1 MIILSID
8 DFFKE
13 RKETR
18 KVNTSEKIDYDS
30 VEVIDLQA
38 LEKCIHEAFH
48 EKKMKVPIFDFLT
61 QSRVG
66 YNEYDVYSNDI
77 IIFEGIQAVYPQV
90 LEFFKGEDV
99 TGIFINV
106 DNDIILNG
114 ISFSRDDIR
123 LARRIVRDRK
133 FRGANAEFTIYLW
146 QTVRENEDKSIY
158 PNKNICKIQ
167 IDSFMGYELFLI
179 KPYLIEAL
187 NEVHENSQYYKRA
200 SEIKEKFEL
209 LQEDISYDYVPKNS
223 LYTEFLGKKD

>member
-1 MIILSID
+1 
-8 DFFKE
+8 
-13 RKETR
+13 
-18 KVNTSEKIDYDS
+18 
-30 VEVIDLQA
+30 
-38 LEKCIHEAFH
+38 
-48 EKKMKVPIFDFLT
+48 MKVPIFDFLT